1 MTGFELGHRD
11 NGYGA
16 GFRGRLPAGLQDR
29 SAGLI
34 EWKEDSQARDNAVSV
49 LTTNGATAVAMSGSA
64 AAVDLIVESGHL
76 AQLSKAR
83 KS

>member
-1 MTGFELGHRD
+1 
-11 NGYGA
+11 
-16 GFRGRLPAGLQDR
+16 
-29 SAGLI
+29 LI

-49 LTTNGATAVAMSGSA
+49 LTTNGATIVAMSGSA
-64 AAVDLIVESGHL
+64 AAVDLIVESGYL